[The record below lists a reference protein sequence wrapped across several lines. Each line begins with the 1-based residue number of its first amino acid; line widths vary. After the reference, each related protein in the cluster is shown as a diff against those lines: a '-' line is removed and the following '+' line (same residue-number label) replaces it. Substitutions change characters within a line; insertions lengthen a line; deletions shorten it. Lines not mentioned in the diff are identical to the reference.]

1 MDVSRILVVQEEA
14 DPSRELRLMA
24 FGNPVEF
31 EFRTSGQICSDQTDL
46 SRYDAV
52 VASLDCEHRALIESI
67 RGKSESSPPVFLFRS
82 EPPLQEV
89 ARWVAWTK
97 SQEGEDPAVTVRLLS
112 ESVEYYSLASLY
124 QQCLKIMASQ
134 DEEKLLSHIT
144 ETFSHELGV
153 ESCVIWL
160 ASSTDSD
167 EMMIASVRGLIAID
181 REGSRFFLS
190 QSGFAEKAL
199 LGDPFLEDAQV
210 AGNSRTGSRTEQHLY
225 VPLMH
230 REKPIGMVKLGAKTD
245 RKSFR
250 ERDLYVSK
258 IIGGYAAASWR
269 NVHRLTRMEKVSLR
283 DPETRAYSMA
293 FLTDYFQKERY
304 KAGRF
309 RRPLS
314 LVFIVLENYS
324 ALMEQTRE
332 SMVAAGLTEMVAA
345 AGKVL
350 RDSDLI
356 ARVEANRFCV
366 VLPETDSFG
375 ALLAARRLRR
385 AIREKGKIQHLGA
398 DYAFEPFF
406 MTATFPRDGKELR
419 ELWRCCEEKYQ
430 QQRKSP
436 YHRMHLA
443 EKSLWNSFDALV
455 GKREYYDLLRK
466 GKEVPY
472 FARIRRLLGRNGHLF
487 LDRLTY
493 LRMLESIAQ
502 DMAFLN
508 GSRGLVI
515 AAGPR
520 PEIYKQIF
528 FSFGTQGG
536 PGRNIYIV
544 GRGGSTR
551 FDAKNLLYVTAEDDR
566 LTARSI
572 LLFLKENGSYGLFT
586 EEHGDEVFGFNT
598 TDEVLVDSM
607 MEKVQTLYHLQGN
620 F

>member
-1 MDVSRILVVQEEA
+1 MDVSRILVIQEAE
-14 DPSRELRLMA
+14 DPSREMRLLA

-31 EFRTSGQICSDQTDL
+31 EFRSSEQVSLGRADL
-46 SRYDAV
+46 TRYDAI
-52 VASLDCEHRALIESI
+52 VASLDCEHRALLESI
-67 RGKSESSPPVFLFRS
+67 RGKPESSPPLFLFRS

-89 ARWVAWTK
+89 ARWIAWTK
-97 SQEGEDPAVTVRLLS
+97 NQDGADPAVTVRLLS

-124 QQCLKIMASQ
+124 QKCLKIMASQ
-134 DEEKLLSHIT
+134 NEEKLLSHAT

-160 ASSTDSD
+160 ASPSDPD
-167 EMMIASVRGLIAID
+167 EMLIASVRGVIAID

-190 QSGFAEKAL
+190 QSGFAEKAMKGEPFVEEPVSAGTRHFG
-199 LGDPFLEDAQV
+199 LG
-210 AGNSRTGSRTEQHLY
+210 EQHLY

-230 REKPIGMVKLGAKTD
+230 REKPIGLVKLGTRMERKT
-245 RKSFR
+245 FR
-250 ERDLYVSK
+250 ERDLYIAR
-258 IIGGYAAASWR
+258 IIADYASASWR
-269 NVHRLTRMEKVSLR
+269 NVNRLMRMEKVSLR

-293 FLTDYFQKERY
+293 FLTDYFEKERY

-314 LVFIVLENYS
+314 LVFLVIENYS
-324 ALMEQTRE
+324 SLMERTRE
-332 SMVAAGLTEMVAA
+332 SLVTAALSGIVSAV
-345 AGKVL
+345 GKVL

-356 ARVEANRFCV
+356 ARVEPNRFCM

-375 ALLAARRLRR
+375 SLLAARRLRK
-385 AIREKGKIQHLGA
+385 AIRDKARFEFLGTE
-398 DYAFEPFF
+398 YSFQTYF
-406 MTATFPRDGKELR
+406 MAATYPRDGKELR
-419 ELWRCCEEKYQ
+419 ELWRAGEEKYQ
-430 QQRKSP
+430 QQRNSP
-436 YHRMHLA
+436 YHRMHLG

-455 GKREYYDLLRK
+455 GKREYYDLLRA

-472 FARIRRLLGRNGHLF
+472 FRRIRRGLGRNGHFL
-487 LDRLTY
+487 LDRRTY
-493 LRMLESIAQ
+493 LRMLESLAQ
-502 DMAFLN
+502 DVASLN

-536 PGRNIYIV
+536 QGRNIYIV

-566 LTARSI
+566 LSNHAI
-572 LLFLKENGSYGLFT
+572 VLFLKENGSYGLFAV
-586 EEHGDEVFGFNT
+586 EQADEIFGFNT
-598 TDEVLVDSM
+598 TDEVLVESM
-607 MEKVQTLYHLQGN
+607 MEKIQNLYHLQGN

>member
-1 MDVSRILVVQEEA
+1 
-14 DPSRELRLMA
+14 MA

-31 EFRTSGQICSDQTDL
+31 EFRTAGQICSGQADL

-52 VASLDCEHRALIESI
+52 VASLDIEHRQLIESI
-67 RGKSESSPPVFLFRS
+67 RRTSESSPPVFLFRS
-82 EPPLQEV
+82 EPPFQEV

-124 QQCLKIMASQ
+124 QQCLQIMASQ

-160 ASSTDSD
+160 ASSKDPD
-167 EMMIASVRGLIAID
+167 EMSIASVRGLVAID

-190 QSGFAEKAL
+190 QSGFSEKSL
-199 LGDPFLEDAQV
+199 KGDPFVENEPV
-210 AGNSRTGSRTEQHLY
+210 AGDGRPGTRMEQHLY

-230 REKPIGMVKLGAKTD
+230 GEQPIGMVKLGAKAD
-245 RKSFR
+245 RKPFR

-258 IIGGYAAASWR
+258 IIAGYAASSWR
-269 NVHRLTRMEKVSLR
+269 NVNRLTRMEKVSLR

-293 FLTDYFQKERY
+293 FLADFFEKERY

-314 LVFIVLENYS
+314 LIFLVLENYS
-324 ALMEQTRE
+324 ALMEKTLE
-332 SMVAAGLTEMVAA
+332 SAVSAGLTEMVAA
-345 AGKVL
+345 VGKVL

-385 AIREKGKIQHLGA
+385 AIREKGTIQHHGA
-398 DYAFEPFF
+398 DFAFQPFF
-406 MTATFPRDGKELR
+406 MTATFPRDGNDLR
-419 ELWRCCEEKYQ
+419 ELWRCGEEKYHQ
-430 QQRKSP
+430 QQRSP
-436 YHRMHLA
+436 FHRMHLA

-455 GKREYYDLLRK
+455 GKREYYDMLRK
-466 GKEVPY
+466 GKEVPS
-472 FARIRRLLGRNGHLF
+472 FTRIRRLLGRNGHLF
-487 LDRLTY
+487 LDRQTY
-493 LRMLESIAQ
+493 LRMLESLAQ

-528 FSFGTQGG
+528 FSFGAQGG

-551 FDAKNLLYVTAEDDR
+551 FDTKNLLYVTAEDER
-566 LTARSI
+566 LAARSI
-572 LLFLKENGSYGLFT
+572 LLFLKENGSY
-586 EEHGDEVFGFNT
+586 
-598 TDEVLVDSM
+598 
-607 MEKVQTLYHLQGN
+607 
-620 F
+620 

>member
-1 MDVSRILVVQEEA
+1 MDL
-14 DPSRELRLMA
+14 SRELRLMA

-31 EFRTSGQICSDQTDL
+31 EFRTSGQICSGQADL

-52 VASLDCEHRALIESI
+52 VASLDCEDRTLIETL
-67 RGKSESSPPVFLFRS
+67 RGKQGSSPPVFLFRS

-124 QQCLKIMASQ
+124 QQCLKIMSSQ
-134 DEEKLLSHIT
+134 GEEKLLSHIT

-153 ESCVIWL
+153 ENCVIWL
-160 ASSTDSD
+160 ASTADPD
-167 EMMIASVRGLIAID
+167 EMMIASVRGLIAIG

-190 QSGFAEKAL
+190 QSGFSEKGL
-199 LGDPFLEDAQV
+199 RGDPFIETASV
-210 AGNSRTGSRTEQHLY
+210 AGDGGTGMRTEQHLY

-230 REKPIGMVKLGAKTD
+230 REKPIGIVKLGAKTD
-245 RKSFR
+245 RKPFR

-258 IIGGYAAASWR
+258 IIAGYAASSWR
-269 NVHRLTRMEKVSLR
+269 NVNRLARMEKISLR

-293 FLTDYFQKERY
+293 FLTDYFEKERY

-314 LVFIVLENYS
+314 LIFIVLENYS
-324 ALMEQTRE
+324 ALMEQTLE
-332 SMVAAGLTEMVAA
+332 SVVAAGLTEVVAA
-345 AGKVL
+345 VGKVL

-356 ARVEANRFCV
+356 ARVDANRFCV
-366 VLPETDSFG
+366 VLPETDAFG

-385 AIREKGKIQHLGA
+385 AIREKGKIQHLGS
-398 DYAFEPFF
+398 DFSFQPFF
-406 MTATFPRDGKELR
+406 MTATFPRDGKDLR
-419 ELWRCCEEKYQ
+419 ELWRCGEEKYQ

-436 YHRMHLA
+436 FHRMHLA
-443 EKSLWNSFDALV
+443 EKSLWNCFDALV
-455 GKREYYDLLRK
+455 GKREYYDMLRK

-472 FARIRRLLGRNGHLF
+472 FDRIRRLLGRNGHL
-487 LDRLTY
+487 LLNRQTY
-493 LRMLESIAQ
+493 LRMLESLAQ

-536 PGRNIYIV
+536 EGRTIYIV

-566 LTARSI
+566 LAARSI
-572 LLFLKENGSYGLFT
+572 ILFLKENGSYGLFA

-607 MEKVQTLYHLQGN
+607 MEKVQALYHLQGN